1 VKGDLNLHLWFTYT
15 MEHKIN
21 LWFPELD
28 FYSNLHQLPY
38 SLKSFRLEWLCLL
51 YHLCIWPLYC
61 LTTALL
67 LMTPLVSSNFSYTN
81 VDSKKVCKRLLIL
94 QVLTYNVLSFKM
106 TTNRDERKAWFLQ
119 ISATLFES
127 VIFWNWCIED
137 SKIVDM
143 QYIRIVNIREY
154 ICFESFLKG
163 RTYLGTSSGII

>member
-1 VKGDLNLHLWFTYT
+1 
-15 MEHKIN
+15 M
-21 LWFPELD
+21 
-28 FYSNLHQLPY
+28 S
-38 SLKSFRLEWLCLL
+38 
-51 YHLCIWPLYC
+51 
-61 LTTALL
+61 
-67 LMTPLVSSNFSYTN
+67 VSSLSRFAWLNPWYN
-81 VDSKKVCKRLLIL
+81 PYKILLRLLIL

-163 RTYLGTSSGII
+163 RTYLGTSSGIIWNLSSCTPGDIRAYSKWRAGVC